1 MVNNKKTLAKRA
13 TQYWEDRSLEELVQ
27 LSNEPG
33 ANKDPE
39 VLYFVALALNARNK
53 KREAIEC
60 WRKAQDLDP
69 QHENAIRALA
79 YELTEQAPVDS
90 AELFYRLVGLQR
102 ANADDFTSLGEIRIK
117 QDRLGEA
124 RRWLDHALKLEPN
137 NSLALLAMAT
147 LYAQVQDRSLTLDYL
162 EKTANTQDIDLSDLA
177 YDPQFEFLWHDSK
190 FEKIVA
196 GRKNP

>member
-27 LSNEPG
+27 LTNEPG

-79 YELTEQAPVDS
+79 
-90 AELFYRLVGLQR
+90 
-102 ANADDFTSLGEIRIK
+102 
-117 QDRLGEA
+117 
-124 RRWLDHALKLEPN
+124 
-137 NSLALLAMAT
+137 
-147 LYAQVQDRSLTLDYL
+147 
-162 EKTANTQDIDLSDLA
+162 
-177 YDPQFEFLWHDSK
+177 
-190 FEKIVA
+190 
-196 GRKNP
+196 